1 MNELLVSTFL
11 KHTIKSINDLNIEEF
26 KNYKKNFTKKYKR
39 SLSIFSY
46 FEKMDFTTNSILYRN
61 LRGIREVYSEKM
73 IFSHTR
79 VKTGSK
85 MIMIPLEVETE
96 MEIIFSKDLNERGL
110 FRRSASIIDVK
121 ECSEMLKSELEKDL
135 NGPKA
140 AKKLKK
146 YDIIT
151 HTVVFKNLFDNYD
164 PIFPNRFRSQLK
176 KISKI
181 ENSSE
186 KLILV
191 KFCMLALPDSN
202 RFFLDSV
209 CKFFYCIQFIVS
221 DKGTDYSENM
231 DMNGFAAVMGPK
243 LFLKNGNIK
252 DMEEISNL
260 IGILGFIFKNYN
272 EIFKVE
278 DIL

>member
-110 FRRSASIIDVK
+110 FRRSASII
-121 ECSEMLKSELEKDL
+121 L
-135 NGPKA
+135 
-140 AKKLKK
+140 
-146 YDIIT
+146 
-151 HTVVFKNLFDNYD
+151 
-164 PIFPNRFRSQLK
+164 
-176 KISKI
+176 
-181 ENSSE
+181 
-186 KLILV
+186 LIL
-191 KFCMLALPDSN
+191 
-202 RFFLDSV
+202 
-209 CKFFYCIQFIVS
+209 QT
-221 DKGTDYSENM
+221 DK
-231 DMNGFAAVMGPK
+231 
-243 LFLKNGNIK
+243 
-252 DMEEISNL
+252 
-260 IGILGFIFKNYN
+260 
-272 EIFKVE
+272 
-278 DIL
+278 